1 MELEVQDEAAP
12 LPPSPPRIP
21 AVGPGASTWLHPDPS
36 VEVSWVL
43 GTESKK
49 GARGKK
55 NWVPRGMG
63 DEDPGGSVLW
73 KMFVG

>member
-1 MELEVQDEAAP
+1 MKLP
-12 LPPSPPRIP
+12 LCVHHRPASLRWDRARPCGRIQI
-21 AVGPGASTWLHPDPS
+21 PS
-36 VEVSWVL
+36 VEVSWVP

-55 NWVPRGMG
+55 SWGPCGMG